1 MIGIALALAC
11 TAITSTHEWP
21 CRATGEIARQEG
33 GITCEAA
40 ATDEA
45 SGRHGIAVR
54 DVTSPTATAVF
65 SRQCDIVPGGHY
77 RIEADIKTLGLNSC
91 QVRASATF
99 LDANGAP
106 VGKIV
111 TDWAVLAFDWLTY
124 SGEGQAPGLA
134 RKAEIR
140 FEATLSSLVP
150 IEAGHRSG
158 KAIVGGIR
166 LSQTPRISISSG
178 RKGNVF
184 QAGDTVALNVV
195 AGDVPTD
202 LPGLVLAVTVRDYR
216 DEIAAPPFESPLTG
230 PATHRLELGA
240 LPQGYYA
247 CTWVVRDSDR
257 EVSKGCSTCAVVP
270 REAGRHFD
278 QRSPLALDAGFSWSY
293 SQSEGRLEE
302 AARVARQA
310 GIACLRDR
318 LSWAETNPA
327 RGQFDWHRYLA
338 SAKAQEREGI
348 AVYQI
353 IHDCPAWASSPP
365 KGSPT
370 PNCAAPSDLTY
381 VFEYFERA
389 VRDFGPGVVAFE
401 IWNEPDI
408 FFFAGRPSE
417 YSAILKAAY
426 LGCHRGRPEVYVL
439 NGSLAMP
446 AGRWYEAA
454 FESGLTPYFDIFN
467 MHYYGPT
474 DESLERLATNRAMA
488 KRHGAGAKPLWITEM
503 GIPAGRDANGGYA
516 AAEKLQAAYLVRAY
530 TQSIGE
536 GVDRFFYFYMA
547 EFLEWG
553 ASLWGVVHED
563 LTPKPAYA
571 ALASLTDVLEGCEP
585 VGRADLGDDKS
596 RGYLFSTPKGYV
608 LIAWNAAGGTV
619 PGSIRFGAAQDIMGR
634 PAEGKMLQADPVV
647 LRNVDAATVRLLA
660 KAEAPVQPTVPS
672 PEELER
678 LSVVLDLRPE
688 ISGDALPGDP
698 ARKETPLIAPGVK
711 LTLHARAHN
720 FGRSPAGVTP
730 RIEAPEGFNASGKL
744 APVELA
750 PMEMHEWLVEV
761 MPGGMKPGV
770 EYVISLRADSAGH
783 DVSPAVLRIGAKPEL
798 IQPVREHALGPTAT
812 GAEWGLMSGPGV
824 TFTKGSDDDGPG
836 AASTLALAMTMP
848 DHGNRWAVAVR
859 DLGAD
864 DRLPDH
870 SGVDLW
876 FRADTPVAEDMV
888 LILTE
893 NNGAQYMYTV
903 RSAMKSA
910 EWRQVRALFTQ
921 FELNRG
927 VSRDDNDRLDLD
939 KVTKFQVGVSA
950 QGPATEIRYR
960 FAAVRLLA
968 F

>member
-11 TAITSTHEWP
+11 TAIASTHQWQ
-21 CRATGEIARQEG
+21 CGATGEIARTEG
-33 GITCEAA
+33 GITYEAA
-40 ATDEA
+40 ADEA
-45 SGRHGIAVR
+45 SGRRGIAVR
-54 DVTSPTATAVF
+54 DVTSPTAAAVF
-65 SRQCDIVPGGHY
+65 ARQCDIVPGGHY
-77 RIEADIKTLGLNSC
+77 RIEADIKTFGLNSC

-99 LDANGAP
+99 IDANGAP

-124 SGEGQAPGLA
+124 SGEGQAPAQA
-134 RKAEIR
+134 RKAEVR
-140 FEATLSSLVP
+140 FEAALSSLMP
-150 IEAGHRSG
+150 IESGHRSG

-166 LSQTPRISISSG
+166 LSQTPRISVSSG

-184 QAGDTVALNVV
+184 QAGDTVALNVD

-216 DEIAAPPFESPLTG
+216 DQIAAPPFESPLTG
-230 PATHRLELGA
+230 PATHRLDLGA
-240 LPQGYYA
+240 LPQGFYA
-247 CTWVVRDSDR
+247 CTWTVRDADR
-257 EVSKGCSTCAVVP
+257 ELSKGRSTCAVVP

-293 SQSEGRLEE
+293 SQSDERLAE
-302 AARVARQA
+302 AARVAKQA

-318 LSWAETNPA
+318 LSWAGTNPA
-327 RGQFDWHRYLA
+327 RGQFDWHRYLT

-365 KGSPT
+365 EGSPT

-381 VFEYFERA
+381 VFEYFDRA
-389 VRDFGPGVVAFE
+389 VRDFGPGVTAFE

-417 YSAILKAAY
+417 YAAILKAAY
-426 LGCHRGRPEVYVL
+426 LGCHRGRPEVSVL

-446 AGRWYEAA
+446 AGKWYEAA
-454 FESGLTPYFDIFN
+454 FESGLAPYFDVFN

-474 DESLERLATNRAMA
+474 DESLDRLATNRAMA
-488 KRHGAGAKPLWITEM
+488 KRFGADMKPLWITEM
-503 GIPAGRDANGGYA
+503 GIPAGRDAAGGYVTT
-516 AAEKLQAAYLVRAY
+516 EKLQAAYLVRAY

-571 ALASLTDVLEGCEP
+571 ALASLTDVLEGCKP

-596 RGYLFSTPKGYV
+596 HGYLFATPKGHV
-608 LIAWNAAGGTV
+608 LIAWNESGGTV
-619 PGSIRFGAAQDIMGR
+619 PATIHFGAAQDIMGR
-634 PAEGKMLQADPVV
+634 PAEGKVLQAEPIV
-647 LRNVDAATVRLLA
+647 LRDVDAATVRLLA
-660 KAEAPVQPTVPS
+660 KTEAPIQPTVPS

-678 LSVVLDLRPE
+678 LSVVLELRPE
-688 ISGDALPGDP
+688 IPGDALPGNP
-698 ARKETPLIAPGVK
+698 ARKETPLIAPGAK

-720 FGRSPAGVTP
+720 FGKNPASVSP
-730 RIEAPEGFNASGKL
+730 RIEAPEGFEAVGKL
-744 APVELA
+744 APAELA
-750 PMEMHEWLVEV
+750 PMGMHEWLVQV

-770 EYVISLRADSAGH
+770 EYAISMRADSDGH
-783 DVSPAVLRIGAKPEL
+783 DVSPAVIRIGAKPEL
-798 IQPVREHALGPTAT
+798 IQPVREFALGPTAIS
-812 GAEWGLMSGPGV
+812 AEWGLIPGPGV
-824 TFTKGSDDDGPG
+824 TFTKGSAADGPDG
-836 AASTLALAMTMP
+836 APSLALTMTMP
-848 DHGNRWAVAVR
+848 DHGDRWAVAAR
-859 DLGAD
+859 NLGAD
-864 DRLPDH
+864 DRLPEY

-876 FRADTPVAEDMV
+876 FRADAPVSEDLV
-888 LILTE
+888 LILVE

-903 RSAMKSA
+903 RSAVKSA
-910 EWRQVRALFTQ
+910 EWRPVRALFTQ

-927 VSRDDNDRLDLD
+927 VSRDDNNRLDLD
-939 KVTKFQVGVSA
+939 KVIKFQVGVSA

-960 FAAVRLLA
+960 FAAVRLVA